1 MQKINILLLAV
12 GLFLVT
18 ALASCTKKEA
28 VKPTSQSGQKGT
40 DIKTLAKERNYVRTG
55 IYYEGPGGMFTTCL
69 YSGPACMVVVRPV
82 IANDNGRYIMT
93 PEEGEASL
101 QVDKYKERG
110 METSF
115 YSRVEVSVDQNGQET
130 YYFTE

>member
-1 MQKINILLLAV
+1 MQKINILLLV
-12 GLFLVT
+12 TGLLVT
-18 ALASCTKKEA
+18 AAFSSCTKSEEKQ
-28 VKPTSQSGQKGT
+28 VPVSVQKDT
-40 DIKTLAKERNYVRTG
+40 DINTLARGRNYVRTG

-82 IANDNGRYIMT
+82 IANDNGRYILT
-93 PEEGEASL
+93 PDEGDSLL
-101 QVDKYKERG
+101 QVDKYKESG

>member
-1 MQKINILLLAV
+1 MQKINILLLV
-12 GLFLVT
+12 TGLLVT
-18 ALASCTKKEA
+18 AAFSSCTKSEEKQ
-28 VKPTSQSGQKGT
+28 VPVSVQKDT
-40 DIKTLAKERNYVRTG
+40 DINTLARGRNYVRTG

-82 IANDNGRYIMT
+82 IANDNGRYILT
-93 PEEGEASL
+93 PDEGDSLL
-101 QVDKYKERG
+101 QVDKYKESG

-130 YYFTE
+130 YHFTE